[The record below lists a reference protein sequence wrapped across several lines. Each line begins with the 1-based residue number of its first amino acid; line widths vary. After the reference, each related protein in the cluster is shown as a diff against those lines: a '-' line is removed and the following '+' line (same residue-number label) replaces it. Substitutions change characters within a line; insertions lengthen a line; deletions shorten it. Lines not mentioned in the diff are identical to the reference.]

1 MPNPSLG
8 RRCDKTFSFNF
19 KAFFCGLS
27 SYKYYFF
34 SCSKKK
40 RTSELIWKKSIEGR
54 VFACLRNK
62 RIVSGSPHPQDS
74 LKHSLVI
81 DREPGPGVRVWVAAR
96 ANTHCRRHTSS
107 RHCRQITEYST
118 AQYSYSTVQALS
130 PLHQLRH
137 CRQITEVRSEEA
149 AGEEQQV
156 SLHCSFS
163 KSFPCNHSTIQT
175 VNYILLY

>member
-34 SCSKKK
+34 SCSKKE

-118 AQYSYSTVQALS
+118 VQYSTVQYSTVQYSTVQYSTGIVA
-130 PLHQLRH
+130 
-137 CRQITEVRSEEA
+137 ITSAPSLQTNHRGEEWGGRGGGA
-149 AGEEQQV
+149 AGITALQ
-156 SLHCSFS
+156 F
-163 KSFPCNHSTIQT
+163 
-175 VNYILLY
+175 

>member
-8 RRCDKTFSFNF
+8 RRCEKTFSFNF

-118 AQYSYSTVQALS
+118 VQYSAVQY
-130 PLHQLRH
+130 RH
-137 CRQITEVRSEEA
+137 CRHHISSVTADKSPRWGVRRPRGRS
-149 AGEEQQV
+149 
-156 SLHCSFS
+156 SRYHCTAVL
-163 KSFPCNHSTIQT
+163 KNHFPVI
-175 VNYILLY
+175 ILQYRQ